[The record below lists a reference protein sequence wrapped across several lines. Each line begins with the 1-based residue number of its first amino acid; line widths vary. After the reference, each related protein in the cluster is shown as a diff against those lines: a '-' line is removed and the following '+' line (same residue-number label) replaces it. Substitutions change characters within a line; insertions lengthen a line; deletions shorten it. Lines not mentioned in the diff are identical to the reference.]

1 MTVFGK
7 KMSKMNYFVRLL
19 PRPLTRAKDF
29 VVASS
34 RITHPSI
41 PSIVERGE
49 EKFGREIYSRI
60 KRKAV
65 KSSFQLFDIYIYR
78 SAGIW
83 IIFHSS
89 VSLFSASYNTR
100 FTILGTNARVRD
112 FADDG

>member
-41 PSIVERGE
+41 SSIVERGE

-65 KSSFQLFDIYIYR
+65 KSSFQLFDIYIHIDPPE
-78 SAGIW
+78 SG
-83 IIFHSS
+83 
-89 VSLFSASYNTR
+89 
-100 FTILGTNARVRD
+100 
-112 FADDG
+112 